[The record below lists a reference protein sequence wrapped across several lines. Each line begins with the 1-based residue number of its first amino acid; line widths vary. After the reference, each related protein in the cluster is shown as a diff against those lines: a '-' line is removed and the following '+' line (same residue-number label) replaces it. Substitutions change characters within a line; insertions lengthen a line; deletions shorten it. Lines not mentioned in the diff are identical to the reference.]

1 MTESE
6 LLERLVRVET
16 RFSDTMEN
24 IIRPMSKKV
33 DEIHS
38 ALHHN
43 GINRRLGE
51 LEDHQKTIINNIE
64 SIKTT
69 SSLSFSKWPVIE
81 IINKIPMKLL
91 LAIIGIILA
100 SIFGIDVSD
109 KLIGK

>member
-1 MTESE
+1 MTEAE

-24 IIRPMSKKV
+24 IIKPMSKKV

-38 ALHHN
+38 SLHHN
-43 GINRRLGE
+43 GINSRLNE
-51 LEDHQKTIINNIE
+51 LEKRQKTMTDDIE

-69 SSLSFSKWPVIE
+69 SSLRFSKWPVVE

-100 SIFGIDVSD
+100 SIFGVDVSD
-109 KLIGK
+109 KLTGK